1 MKQSVYIF
9 IILICNL
16 PSDVWASPCNI
27 VKDKKVIFEN
37 KLGRTVEWT
46 INPSDEVYSPAV
58 LKEPI
63 YTNYVNWVR
72 SNTTK
77 SAHELISHFLNVISK
92 AAEDLRNND
101 QFLESL
107 NQSIYN
113 VTLVL
118 EGHVGQIY
126 PINCLE
132 SLPFLEFLEIVD
144 LRKKPS
150 EFYVTVLKKNNE
162 LKIIG
167 DFYKS
172 EIDDIGTSESEV
184 AKTQRYNLIKQAW
197 AFEAIYHNH
206 PFNFDKKY
214 DDLGGVIVPSNPDLR
229 LYLEQAPRT
238 AIISNGIESFAVEQ
252 KDFKKFKL

>member
-1 MKQSVYIF
+1 MKQTVYIF
-9 IILICNL
+9 IILISTLTSN
-16 PSDVWASPCNI
+16 VWASQCNI

-46 INPSDEVYSPAV
+46 INKSDEAYSPAV
-58 LKEPI
+58 LNEPS
-63 YTNYVNWVR
+63 YTNYVNWAR
-72 SNTTK
+72 SNTEK
-77 SAHELISHFLNVISK
+77 SAREIISYFLNVITK
-92 AAEDLRNND
+92 AAEDLRKDD

-107 NQSIYN
+107 NQSIFN
-113 VTLVL
+113 VTQVL
-118 EGHVGQIY
+118 EGHIGQIH

-132 SLPFLEFLEIVD
+132 SVPFLEFLEIVD

-172 EIDDIGTSESEV
+172 EIDHIGTSESDA
-184 AKTQRYNLIKQAW
+184 AKTHRYSLIKQAW
-197 AFEAIYHNH
+197 YFEAIYHNH

-238 AIISNGIESFAVEQ
+238 AIISNGIESFVVEQ
-252 KDFKKFKL
+252 KDFKKFRL